1 MLRSMKNVTVKN
13 VQREE
18 TIEDLLEA
26 AGFDFAVVDRC
37 PEPDCHL
44 CSQTNL
50 AAAA

>member
-1 MLRSMKNVTVKN
+1 MKNVTVKN

-26 AGFDFAVVDRC
+26 AGFDFAIVQRC
-37 PEPDCHL
+37 PETGCHL
-44 CSQTNL
+44 CSQTDL